1 MFTKTTI
8 KFRLNLVLGILVALV
23 ATVGVVGLYG
33 FHESNNALGR
43 VYQDRLVPSQQLGKI
58 LDTWYAVRRSM
69 GGIFEN
75 TINTGRKR
83 VDENQ
88 GRTACAICAIVQP

>member
-33 FHESNNALGR
+33 FYESNNALGR
-43 VYQDRLVPSQQLGKI
+43 VYQDRLVPS
-58 LDTWYAVRRSM
+58 
-69 GGIFEN
+69 
-75 TINTGRKR
+75 
-83 VDENQ
+83 
-88 GRTACAICAIVQP
+88 